1 MGDVYSVEDPYP
13 SEGPPP
19 AFSGGESHDGG
30 PDGAF
35 GGWLT
40 PMFGTAD
47 EEKRDSESL
56 ERLLLQSGC
65 WNTTEDG
72 KELEVECRCSGDD
85 IVDVPGNLTRD
96 VSRISIVRA
105 GLVTLRRG
113 ALQPYASTLKDLVLM
128 NVEELESIEDHA
140 FENLTELR
148 TIYIDHAPKLRNIS
162 DQVFGEHLP
171 RLRILRIVHTGLH
184 KIPNL
189 SDLRVDSILHM
200 IDLENN
206 QIERVYSNSVKVRSE
221 QFLLNYNLIAEVE
234 DFAFNNSEIA
244 KLSLKGNRRLCT
256 IGPSGFVGLQSLRD
270 LDLSETSIT
279 QMPTRG
285 LQMLEILRL
294 QDTETLKVIPSV
306 YNFQFLTEAWLTYPY
321 HCCAF
326 KYPATHD
333 PKEHAKHEE
342 ILDGDVP
349 FSPRAPSGTPPPSPY
364 PPVTKADLASQHI
377 VEGIRS
383 GCSDK
388 GTAAPEVIVEEV
400 EPFDE
405 DRRVGRAPLARLSDA
420 KEEDEGE
427 FGKMVFYPDNKSRHV
442 EPDWSALT
450 ASQRPHFPSNQFD
463 PYHLD
468 MHHSFHHELAEGT
481 MATQHTPGTG
491 NDQVAWLRTLFS
503 EDGVFHQG
511 TAPHTPSL
519 ISAVCGNLSRHPRTV
534 ECHPEPDAFNPC
546 EDIMGNW
553 WLRVSAWLMGILS
566 LLGNIAVLFVLLS
579 CQFRMSVSK
588 FLMCNLAFA
597 DLSMGLYLM
606 SILVM
611 DARTIGVY
619 FNHAIDWQE
628 GPGCQI
634 AGFLTVFASELS
646 IFTLAMI
653 TSERW
658 YAITYAM
665 HLDRRLR
672 VSTATKVMALGWVYA
687 AVVASLPLVGI
698 SGYSKTSI
706 CLPMENRDLPGKIYV
721 ILLLV
726 INGLAFI
733 LICACYGNIYY
744 VIRKNSQER
753 RNRAR
758 ANNEKGDQGSPQ
770 WWGRTNVGHTNSDA
784 TVAKRMALL
793 VFTDFA
799 CKAPI
804 AFFGLTAMAGMPLID
819 VTHAKILL
827 VFFYPLNSCANP
839 FLYALLTKQYRRDL
853 FTMLSRHGLFANK
866 AARYKGAF
874 PGVNNEAAN
883 KAVTGVARNPKA
895 DRKTTGCW
903 QNCSDP
909 NRRNENHIS
918 FLQGFYPGAA
928 CNHTEPVPFVSQP
941 SSQRGSFLTQ
951 MSSVDGG
958 FKVAPAN
965 PLKIRPDSDEDA
977 VIAVTIELDEMDR
990 KALTN
995 PPSESEEVSTDRPH
1009 SDGCESYPL
1018 KSIKDSRSSWSRS
1031 GSPHPIRSSMT
1042 RLAISDDQEEILR
1055 RALARVSK
1063 SSPSSPNN
1071 MVEPSSNI

>member
-1 MGDVYSVEDPYP
+1 FMHV
-13 SEGPPP
+13 
-19 AFSGGESHDGG
+19 H
-30 PDGAF
+30 
-35 GGWLT
+35 
-40 PMFGTAD
+40 
-47 EEKRDSESL
+47 
-56 ERLLLQSGC
+56 
-65 WNTTEDG
+65 
-72 KELEVECRCSGDD
+72 
-85 IVDVPGNLTRD
+85 
-96 VSRISIVRA
+96 
-105 GLVTLRRG
+105 
-113 ALQPYASTLKDLVLM
+113 
-128 NVEELESIEDHA
+128 
-140 FENLTELR
+140 
-148 TIYIDHAPKLRNIS
+148 YI
-162 DQVFGEHLP
+162 
-171 RLRILRIVHTGLH
+171 
-184 KIPNL
+184 
-189 SDLRVDSILHM
+189 
-200 IDLENN
+200 
-206 QIERVYSNSVKVRSE
+206 
-221 QFLLNYNLIAEVE
+221 
-234 DFAFNNSEIA
+234 
-244 KLSLKGNRRLCT
+244 
-256 IGPSGFVGLQSLRD
+256 
-270 LDLSETSIT
+270 
-279 QMPTRG
+279 
-285 LQMLEILRL
+285 
-294 QDTETLKVIPSV
+294 
-306 YNFQFLTEAWLTYPY
+306 FQLLTEAWLTYPY

-333 PKEHAKHEE
+333 PKEHAKHEG
-342 ILDGDVP
+342 IKHGDAIGSTVP
-349 FSPRAPSGTPPPSPY
+349 ESNPNHPLTKAPGGLFAPS
-364 PPVTKADLASQHI
+364 QHW
-377 VEGIRS
+377 VEGLRS

-388 GTAAPEVIVEEV
+388 GTVTPEVILEEA
-400 EPFDE
+400 EEFDE
-405 DRRVGRAPLARLSDA
+405 ERRLSRAPLARLSEGA
-420 KEEDEGE
+420 KEDEDEGE
-427 FGKMVFYPDNKSRHV
+427 FGKMIFYPDNKSRHV

-450 ASQRPHFPSNQFD
+450 ASERPHFPSNQFD
-463 PYHLD
+463 PYGLD
-468 MHHSFHHELAEGT
+468 PYHSFHHTIGEGSRG
-481 MATQHTPGTG
+481 TQHSP
-491 NDQVAWLRTLFS
+491 DSAEDEVAKLKSFFS
-503 EDGVFHQG
+503 ESGVFHQA
-511 TAPHTPSL
+511 TVPHTPNQL
-519 ISAVCGNLSRHPRTV
+519 SAVCGNLSRHPRTV
-534 ECHPEPDAFNPC
+534 VCHPEPDPFNPC

-553 WLRVSAWLMGILS
+553 WLRISAWLMGILS

-588 FLMCNLAFA
+588 FLMCNLAIA
-597 DLSMGLYLM
+597 DLSMGMYLM

-611 DARTIGVY
+611 DARTIGAY

-628 GPGCQI
+628 GTGCQI

-672 VSTATKVMALGWVYA
+672 VSTATKVMAAGWLYA
-687 AVVASLPLVGI
+687 AIVAALPLVGI

-726 INGLAFI
+726 INGLAFV

-758 ANNEKGDQGSPQ
+758 ANNEKGDQSSPQ
-770 WWGRTNVGHTNSDA
+770 WWGRTNVGSHTNSDA

-853 FTMLSRHGLFANK
+853 FTMLSRHGLFADK

-874 PGVNNEAAN
+874 PGVNNDTAHKGN
-883 KAVTGVARNPKA
+883 ARIAKNSGA

-909 NRRNENHIS
+909 NRRSENHIS

-928 CNHTEPVPFVSQP
+928 CNHTEPTPFVSQP

-958 FKVAPAN
+958 VKVVPVN
-965 PLKIRPDSDEDA
+965 SHRIRQDSEEDA

-990 KALTN
+990 RAMTN

-1018 KSIKDSRSSWSRS
+1018 RSIKDSKSSWSRS

-1055 RALARVSK
+1055 RALAKVSK
-1063 SSPSSPNN
+1063 SSPSSPLN